1 MNYFSRLKE
10 SEAERQK
17 CIDYLQSYPGC
28 IGPEI
33 IEALGW
39 PAGSGASRLSAM
51 VEEKELRRENTI
63 CYRINKLGFQ
73 QQQRTYRYWAI
84 VERTK
89 PAEEAIKKVG
99 QNLTKEFRA
108 GGNPSPKN
116 GVWTKKGFIN
126 NDPNRESI
134 RSQGGQG
141 RASPRCSSSID
152 GIFL

>member
-17 CIDYLQSYPGC
+17 CIDYLISYPGC

-33 IEALGW
+33 IEVLGW

-51 VEEKELRRENTI
+51 VEEKELRRENAI
-63 CYRINKLGFQ
+63 SYRSNKLGFQ

-99 QNLTKEFRA
+99 QNLTKEGRERK
-108 GGNPSPKN
+108 PLPKN

-126 NDPNRESI
+126 NDPNRNSI
-134 RSQGGQG
+134 KSQGGQG
-141 RASPRCSSSID
+141 HASPRCSSSID